1 MKKTYLIVAFTLL
14 LSATLFSK
22 EKEITIKIVETSD
35 VHGSFF
41 PYDFITRRDVG
52 GSLARA
58 MTFVKN
64 LREEYGKN
72 VLLLD
77 NGDILQGQPVCYYYN
92 YVVPEKTNI
101 VAKVINYMGYDA
113 QTVGNHDIETGHDV
127 YDKWIG
133 ETQCPMLGANIVN
146 TATGKPYVAPYTI
159 IERDG
164 VRIAVIGMLT
174 PAIPN
179 WLNEELWSGLRF
191 DEMTSTAR
199 RWVKHVKE
207 VEKADV
213 VIGLFHSGKEGGIT
227 TDEYEEDASLRV
239 AKEVEGF
246 DLILF
251 GHDHT
256 PFADTI
262 ISDKGQP
269 VVCLDP
275 ANAARNLAV
284 ATIKL
289 KIKTQ
294 RKGKVKVLSKNVC
307 GELVDIRKID
317 IDHEYMNTFKDD
329 ITEVKSFTEQV
340 IGRFETDIYSRDC
353 FFGSAP
359 FTDIIHDQQME
370 MTDADVSFTAPLS
383 FNATLKKGDIR
394 VGDMFNLYKF
404 ENRIYML
411 RMTGEEI
418 RKHLEMS
425 YDLWVNTMTSPDD
438 HIMMIDTRTVNDN
451 QRTGFKNMTF
461 NFDSAVGID
470 YEVDVTKP
478 DGEKVNII
486 RMSNGK
492 KFEKDKWYKVVMNSY
507 RVNGG
512 GELLTNGVGLSKEEI
527 ERRIIW
533 KSERDQ
539 RYYLI
544 ERIKREKTI
553 TPTAHNN
560 WRFVPEDWAKP
571 AIERDKKILFGR

>member
-199 RWVKHVKE
+199 QWVKHVKE

-370 MTDADVSFTAPLS
+370 MTDADVSFSAPLS

-451 QRTGFKNMTF
+451 QRAGFKNMTF

-512 GELLTNGVGLSKEEI
+512 GELLTKGVGLSKEEI

>member
-22 EKEITIKIVETSD
+22 EKEITIKIVDTSD

-64 LREEYGKN
+64 LRKEYGKN

-199 RWVKHVKE
+199 RWVKLVKE

-307 GELVDIRKID
+307 GELVDIRIID

-486 RMSNGK
+486 RMSNGE

-512 GELLTNGVGLSKEEI
+512 GELLTKGVGLSKEEI

>member
-179 WLNEELWSGLRF
+179 WLNEELWSGLSF

-227 TDEYEEDASLRV
+227 TDEYEEDTSLRV

-394 VGDMFNLYKF
+394 GGDMFNLYKV
-404 ENRIYML
+404 ENRIYIR

-478 DGEKVNII
+478 DGEKVSII
-486 RMSNGK
+486 RMSNGE

-512 GELLTNGVGLSKEEI
+512 GELLTKGVGLSKEEI

>member
-41 PYDFITRRDVG
+41 PYDFIPRRDVG

-101 VAKVINYMGYDA
+101 VAKVISYMGYDA

>member
-207 VEKADV
+207 VEKAEV

-486 RMSNGK
+486 RMSNGE

-507 RVNGG
+507 RGNGG
-512 GELLTNGVGLSKEEI
+512 GELLTKGVGLSKEEI

-539 RYYLI
+539 KYYLI

>member
-340 IGRFETDIYSRDC
+340 IGRFETNIYSRDC

-370 MTDADVSFTAPLS
+370 MADADVSFTAPLS

-512 GELLTNGVGLSKEEI
+512 GELLTKGVGLSKEEI

>member
-35 VHGSFF
+35 VYGSFF

-340 IGRFETDIYSRDC
+340 IGRFETNIYSRDC

-370 MTDADVSFTAPLS
+370 MADADVSFTAPLS

-512 GELLTNGVGLSKEEI
+512 GELLTKGVGLSKEEI